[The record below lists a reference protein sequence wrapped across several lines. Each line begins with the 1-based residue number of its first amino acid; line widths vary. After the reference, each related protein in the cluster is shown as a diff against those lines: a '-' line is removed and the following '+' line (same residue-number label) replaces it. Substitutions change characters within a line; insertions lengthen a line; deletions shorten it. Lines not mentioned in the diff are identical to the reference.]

1 MRTLSYLQTSTQKED
16 QKYTRKTH
24 QTRNLLP
31 QSELSNVKKIKC
43 QRCKSNINQNDYNS

>member
-24 QTRNLLP
+24 QTCDLLS
-31 QSELSNVKKIKC
+31 QSELSNVKKIKS
-43 QRCKSNINQNDYNS
+43 QRCKSNINQKDYNS